1 MSNPFE
7 LADQIL
13 KSVGEIPPM
22 PHVAAEVMEK
32 LGSDR
37 TTAEE
42 LNRVISQDQ
51 ALAARVLRISNSS
64 FYAAS
69 VKIKTLPHAIAFV
82 GFNSIRSIVIAAAT
96 RELYPVLGKSETL
109 LWEHSVASGLAAR
122 LLARRA
128 RFGNPE
134 QAFLAGLLHDIGK
147 TILLLKLRDRMNAL
161 MERIAK
167 SPNLSFRELEEEE
180 FGFDHAAL
188 GQLVGRRWKL
198 GAEIEEA
205 IGSHHA
211 PEEATEEPT
220 LAYIT
225 SLANSLCHRAAI
237 GPAPAPTLDLTS
249 LESARY
255 LNLPPEMLQEVQNE
269 LVEKFGAEKGAL
281 VA

>member
-1 MSNPFE
+1 LNPLE
-7 LADQIL
+7 RADQIL
-13 KSVGEIPPM
+13 KSVGDIPPM
-22 PHVAAEVMEK
+22 PHVAAQVMEQT
-32 LGSDR
+32 GSDQ
-37 TTAEE
+37 TTAED

-51 ALAARVLRISNSS
+51 ALAARVLRIANSS

-69 VKIKTLPHAIAFV
+69 VKIKTLAHAISFV

-96 RELYPVLGKSETL
+96 RELYPVLGKNEQL
-109 LWEHSVASGLAAR
+109 LWEHSVATGLAAR

-147 TILLLKLRDRMNAL
+147 TILLLKLRDPMAKVMEKVATNA
-161 MERIAK
+161 
-167 SPNLSFRELEEEE
+167 SLSFSELEEEA
-180 FGFDHAAL
+180 FGFDHSAL

-198 GAEIEEA
+198 GSEIEEA

-220 LAYIT
+220 LAYVT
-225 SLANSLCHRAAI
+225 SLANSLCHRAGI
-237 GPAPAPTLDLTS
+237 GPAATPALDLTS

-255 LNLPPEMLQEVQNE
+255 LNLPAEMLQEVQNE
-269 LVEKFGAEKGAL
+269 LAGKFGAEKGAL
-281 VA
+281 IA